1 MMSMFVEVSMRT
13 IVTNSTVSGAEKAVT
28 ECLIYSYGML
38 TMSMMSMSNTDKASP
53 NGTVADNQFS
63 DDKGWPGRN

>member
-38 TMSMMSMSNTDKASP
+38 TMSIYGD
-53 NGTVADNQFS
+53 S
-63 DDKGWPGRN
+63 DVDVQYG